1 MEGMAPGQYLP
12 MESAIHRLDPRA
24 KFISAVFLM
33 MAALTSGWAG
43 MGVTALCITA
53 GIILSRIPAGVLGM
67 QIKSL
72 RLIIIITILF
82 QILFTPGNVL
92 YSAGPIQ
99 ITIQG
104 LTAGLD
110 LLARLVLV
118 IFTGIILTSTTSS
131 FSLAAG
137 MEILFKPL
145 NRLGIPVHELV
156 MAVTIAIRF
165 VPVVFEEAGM
175 IVNAQ
180 ISRGAAFNGPG
191 LARRAGAVVSLM
203 VPLLTGALRRSD
215 ELATA
220 MEARCYSGG
229 AGRTRMNVL
238 AITTGDI
245 ICMLFSGVTLAAAVI
260 LRMTLAL

>member
-24 KFISAVFLM
+24 KFISAVFVM
-33 MAALTSGWAG
+33 TTALISGWAG

-53 GIILSRIPAGVLGM
+53 GIVLSRIPIGVLGM
-67 QIKSL
+67 QLRSL
-72 RLIIIITILF
+72 RFIIIITFLF
-82 QILFTPGNVL
+82 QIFFTPGEIL
-92 YSAGPIQ
+92 YIAGPVQ
-99 ITIQG
+99 ITVQG
-104 LTAGLD
+104 LAAGFD
-110 LLARLVLV
+110 LLTRLILV

-145 NRLGIPVHELV
+145 SRLGIPVHEIV
-156 MAVTIAIRF
+156 MAITIAIRF

-180 ISRGAAFNGPG
+180 ISRGAGFNGPG
-191 LARRAGAVVSLM
+191 LARRARALVSMM
-203 VPLLTGALRRSD
+203 VPLLAGALRRSD

-220 MEARCYSGG
+220 MEARCYRGG
-229 AGRTRMNVL
+229 IGRTRMKML
-238 AITTGDI
+238 TITPGDI
-245 ICMLFSGVTLAAAVI
+245 MCMLFSGFTLAVAVI
-260 LRMTLAL
+260 LRITLNL

>member
-24 KFISAVFLM
+24 KFISAVFIM
-33 MAALTSGWAG
+33 TSALTSGWAG
-43 MGVTALCITA
+43 MGVTTLCITA

-72 RLIIIITILF
+72 RLIIIVTVLF

-92 YSAGPIQ
+92 YSAGPLQ

-104 LTAGLD
+104 LTAGFD
-110 LLARLVLV
+110 LFARLVLV

-137 MEILFKPL
+137 MEILLKPL
-145 NRLGIPVHELV
+145 NRLGMPVHEIV

-165 VPVVFEEAGM
+165 VPVVFEEAAM

-180 ISRGAAFNGPG
+180 ISRGAGFSGPG

-220 MEARCYSGG
+220 MEARCYRGG

-238 AITTGDI
+238 TITTGDI
-245 ICMLFSGVTLAAAVI
+245 MCMLFSGFTLAAALI